1 MLTTSYHTH
10 SRYCDGRGEIAEYAD
25 AAAAAGLE
33 ALGVSSHSPLP
44 FPEPYA
50 MRAEDLPAYCQEVG
64 RLKRAYAGRLRVH
77 LSLEIDYLPEYA
89 AQVAHMIAPYPFEYL
104 IGSVH
109 FVGVGADG
117 VPSAYDLS
125 RRGFERG
132 LTELFGGD
140 VRGMV
145 AAYYGRVRSLVEWN
159 RTAIL
164 GHLDR
169 IKMWNAGDQY
179 FSETEPWYRGEV
191 ERTLCACAR
200 AGMIV
205 ELNTSG
211 WRHAVRA
218 PYPSPWV
225 LRRCLDLEIPLV
237 VTTDA
242 HHPARV
248 AEFHDE
254 AAAVLK
260 DIGCTK
266 LAVLRDGRWV
276 LESLPR

>member
-1 MLTTSYHTH
+1 MIVTSYHTH
-10 SRYCDGRGEIAEYAD
+10 NRYCDGAGEIAEYAD
-25 AAAAAGLE
+25 AALAAGLE

-50 MRAEDLPAYCQEVG
+50 MRADDLPAYCQEVG
-64 RLKRAYAGRLRVH
+64 HLRRVHARRLRVH

-89 AQVAHMIAPYPFEYL
+89 AQVWEMVAPFPFDYL

-125 RRGFERG
+125 RKGFERG
-132 LTELFGGD
+132 LQELFGGD
-140 VRGMV
+140 IRGMV
-145 AAYYGRVRSLVEWN
+145 AAYYGRVRSLVAWG

-169 IKMWNAGDQY
+169 IKMWNAGDRY
-179 FSETEPWYRGEV
+179 FVETEPWYRHEV
-191 ERTLCACAR
+191 EATLQACAR
-200 AGMIV
+200 AGIIV

-211 WRHAVRA
+211 WRHAVRS
-218 PYPSPWV
+218 PYPSPWI
-225 LRRCLDLEIPLV
+225 LRRCLDLDIPLV

-248 AEFHDE
+248 TEFHAE

-260 DIGCTK
+260 DIGCTR
-266 LAVLRDGRWV
+266 LAVLRDGGWV
-276 LESLPR
+276 LEPFPG